1 MMVGAE
7 PSVAGKWTLP
17 VVLCIKTLRTSGELL
32 IYALL
37 SFTYRKSEECRKLDT
52 SDNPAIKYE
61 CVNNMCISNGKPK
74 KIGYTLT

>member
-17 VVLCIKTLRTSGELL
+17 VVLCSKTFSGELL

-52 SDNPAIKYE
+52 SNNPAIKYE

-74 KIGYTLT
+74 KLDIS